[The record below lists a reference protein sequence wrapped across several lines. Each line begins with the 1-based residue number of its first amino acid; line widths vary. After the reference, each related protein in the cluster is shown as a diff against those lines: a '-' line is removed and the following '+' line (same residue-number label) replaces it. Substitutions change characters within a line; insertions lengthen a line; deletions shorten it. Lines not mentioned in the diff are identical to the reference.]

1 MYAAPY
7 DMTRRTFLVQAGRGT
22 IALAVLTVASCGP
35 SATASSSGPTPSL
48 SAASGDGSPVTP
60 SGSGTGGS
68 SSAPPSSS
76 AAGLTWHRANL
87 GSVSAYVLAR
97 DGEAVVVDTGVGGSE
112 GAIGD
117 ALTVA
122 GLGWDAV
129 GHVILTHRHGDH
141 VGSIDAVLAAA
152 PSASAYA
159 GAEDIPAI
167 TTSGALTSVGDGDK
181 VFDLRIVTTPGH
193 TAGHISVLD
202 EVGGILVAGDALSTS
217 GGKVGDSNPQFTDDM
232 EMALVSI
239 QKLAALRFETLLV
252 GHGDP
257 ILEGASGQVAAF
269 AAAGG

>member
-7 DMTRRTFLVQAGRGT
+7 DITRRTFLVQAGRGT
-22 IALAVLTVASCGP
+22 IALAVLSVAACGP
-35 SATASSSGPTPSL
+35 SATASSDSGGPSGSSAGSDGNN
-48 SAASGDGSPVTP
+48 SAASGSTD
-60 SGSGTGGS
+60 GS
-68 SSAPPSSS
+68 SSAPPST
-76 AAGLTWHRANL
+76 AGGITWHRANL
-87 GSVSAYVLAR
+87 GFVSAYVLAR
-97 DGEAVVVDTGVGGSE
+97 GGEAVVVDTGVGGSE

-117 ALTVA
+117 ALTAA

-167 TTSGALTSVGDGDK
+167 TTSGALTSVGDGDR

-217 GGKVGDSNPQFTDDM
+217 GGRIGDSNPQFTDDLD
-232 EMALVSI
+232 MALVSI
-239 QKLAALRFETLLV
+239 RKLAGLRFETLLV

-257 ILEGASGQVAAF
+257 IVEGASEQVAAF
-269 AAAGG
+269 AAGGG